1 MLCGNTIYGKM
12 FLATVK
18 FVQFA
23 NKASKR
29 LQAMEATAN
38 LFEVFILVTAYYS
51 SVSHTLIYFVI

>member
-1 MLCGNTIYGKM
+1 MLCGSTIRGKM

-23 NKASKR
+23 NKVSKR

-38 LFEVFILVTAYYS
+38 LWKLLS
-51 SVSHTLIYFVI
+51 